1 MPGCPYFI
9 ANTFAHLLGG
19 LFITGISTENPLISH
34 VENKP
39 MTHLAFIIVML
50 VLLFI
55 IMATEIGPLKY
66 VLFVILCYVI
76 GQTLVALAARLRQ
89 KGLLGPTLLNVG
101 GVFATMAVIGLVDN
115 QNMLSWG
122 VYLSA
127 GLIVLLITSLCSALF
142 LTDKKQKSSAYVWI
156 SRAVMVL
163 FTLYI
168 GFDIQILKENALL
181 CDGNPDY
188 INESLNLYLDIV
200 NLFTG
205 AGGAEN

>member
-1 MPGCPYFI
+1 
-9 ANTFAHLLGG
+9 
-19 LFITGISTENPLISH
+19 
-34 VENKP
+34 